1 MSDFMMI
8 NNTQS
13 DNYMRELQKQG
24 AQRKAKDTL
33 GKDDFFKI
41 LVAQLTHQDP
51 TQPMEEREFIAQM
64 AQFSSLEQMQNL
76 NKEFSRIANLV
87 ASSQVVNLIGK
98 TVDVMITGRDEAG
111 KETRNVISGRVLEV
125 TGGSSPQVLV
135 NGNYFDY
142 SAVVRIREDQ

>member
-8 NNTQS
+8 NTTG
-13 DNYMRELQKQG
+13 DNYLRELQKQG

-33 GKDDFFKI
+33 GKDDFLKI

-51 TQPMEEREFIAQM
+51 TQPMEDREFIAQM

-76 NKEFSRIANLV
+76 NKEFSRMANLV
-87 ASSQVVNLIGK
+87 ATSQAVNLIGK
-98 TVDVMITGRDEAG
+98 TVDVAVKGLDGEG
-111 KETRNVISGRVLEV
+111 KETHTLVSGRVIEV
-125 TGGSSPQVLV
+125 TGGNPPQLLI

-142 SAVVRIREDQ
+142 AAVVRVREEK